1 MDPQKVPDHHTD
13 PVTPPVLSHLRP
25 EQALQHRTPP
35 VALQPLSSLLVVV
48 LLEELVG
55 AKVVA
60 YVDSIVSVTDAVE
73 V

>member
-55 AKVVA
+55 PLASSCLRSPPATVP
-60 YVDSIVSVTDAVE
+60 
-73 V
+73 